1 MIKQKRVYSSYDGM
15 SKNHRISKWQ
25 NLPRRHIFPWR
36 GSNVFRHTAYFF
48 KVRALKI
55 KHFPGFENFEIK
67 IQIILLQYE
76 MLECGLY
83 HDENGYLCKSES

>member
-1 MIKQKRVYSSYDGM
+1 M
-15 SKNHRISKWQ
+15 NA
-25 NLPRRHIFPWR
+25 
-36 GSNVFRHTAYFF
+36 FRHTAYFF
-48 KVRALKI
+48 KVRTLKI
-55 KHFPGFENFEIK
+55 KHFPGFENVDIK